1 MKQTVKPD
9 PYADRCCI
17 TVRVFHC
24 ANRPPLQIL
33 TAVHHRCEHAAAG
46 STTGLRSDSFM
57 MVALAGME
65 RPQPFRGFIR

>member
-1 MKQTVKPD
+1 MKQTVRPD

-33 TAVHHRCEHAAAG
+33 TAVHHRYDHAAARDH
-46 STTGLRSDSFM
+46 GLAQRFFYDGCPGGDGTAAAIS
-57 MVALAGME
+57 
-65 RPQPFRGFIR
+65 RIIR